1 MAARYC
7 EVALPVPLRS
17 TFTYAVP
24 ASLAGEALVGRR
36 MVVPFRNR
44 AMIGV
49 GVAESDLPPD
59 MARAKSSLKTPVRSP
74 APSPV
79 KTTVREIAGV
89 MDTLP
94 ALPPK
99 LIELGQ
105 WISRYYLAPIGET
118 FRAMMP
124 PEIELRHDREYWLT
138 DAGRAYLQE
147 LSSGEEMTEA
157 EILERDL
164 LRVFDAE
171 NGTATAARVPPGY
184 DSRRPLRKQQQIPRR
199 PECGLARDDNIRQR
213 QEQYAARMPFLRQGE
228 PALQQDGK
236 MLATAGKSGGEAVLE
251 KLVRR
256 GYLGAREVLRRRKTR
271 TQKIVAWNPVSAEP
285 DAPFATSLRTSRTDR
300 SSLSAAEER
309 IREFLTATRGPV
321 PIGLLMKK
329 AEASRAI
336 VERLAKKGRL
346 LIWEE
351 PLTAG
356 EDPWDTDFV
365 PSANELNEEQKVAL
379 EEIRGWLAAS
389 KFTAGLLYGVTGSG
403 KTEVYLGAIEAALAR
418 GKTAIVLVPEIAL
431 TLWMS
436 RLVRARFGA
445 GVAVLHSGLPEI
457 ERAREW
463 WRVRHGEARV
473 VAGTRSAVFAPLE
486 NVGLI
491 IVDEEQE
498 SSYKQEETPRYN
510 GRDVAVY
517 RARLEGAVALL
528 GSATPSIETYQNARA
543 GKYRLLTLSA
553 RVANRP
559 MARVRIV
566 DLREEFRAR
575 HKAAP
580 VSEALRE
587 ALALRLDE
595 GTQAMVLINRRGYSW
610 SLLCR
615 SCGAFVQCQNCSIAL
630 TYHKSRQRL
639 ECHYCGYAERPMK
652 QCPKCRGE
660 YMYFVGDGAERV
672 EEYLKETFPRA
683 RIARLD
689 RDTVRTKREYQQVLG
704 AVAKGEIDI
713 LVGTQMVAK
722 GHDFERVTL
731 VGVVAADLA
740 LGLPDFRAAER
751 TFQLLTQVAGRAG
764 RGALAGE
771 VLVETYYPEHYAIE
785 CAARQDYISF
795 YEKEAHFRR
804 ILHYPPFA
812 ALANV
817 VVRDRKI
824 ENAIRWSRALAGY
837 FAPFEKR
844 GVKILG
850 PAAAPLA
857 RLRRDYRF
865 QFVLKSPE
873 RGALG
878 KALAGCL
885 DFSAAKEIPAAAVI
899 VDVDPA
905 SLS

>member
-24 ASLAGEALVGRR
+24 AALDGEALVGRR
-36 MVVPFRNR
+36 VVVPFRNR

-49 GVAESDLPPD
+49 GVAESDSPPEI
-59 MARAKSSLKTPVRSP
+59 APAKSAAKSHPKTTVQ
-74 APSPV
+74 SPV
-79 KTTVREIAGV
+79 KTTIREIAGL
-89 MDTLP
+89 MDKVP
-94 ALPPK
+94 ALPGK

-118 FRAMMP
+118 FRAMLP

-138 DAGRAYLQE
+138 DSGRAYLEE
-147 LSSGEEMTEA
+147 LSSGEEMTATEA
-157 EILERDL
+157 LERDL
-164 LRVFDAE
+164 LQHFDAE
-171 NGTATAARVPPGY
+171 HEAIASARVPG
-184 DSRRPLRKQQQIPRR
+184 
-199 PECGLARDDNIRQR
+199 G
-213 QEQYAARMPFLRQGE
+213 AAG
-228 PALQQDGK
+228 A
-236 MLATAGKSGGEAVLE
+236 E

-256 GYLGAREVLRRRKTR
+256 GYLGAREVLRKRKTR
-271 TQKIVAWNPVSAEP
+271 TQKIVAWNPAYATNTLRRARPANTE
-285 DAPFATSLRTSRTDR
+285 DAA
-300 SSLSAAEER
+300 SAAEER

-321 PIGLLMKK
+321 PIALLMKK

-336 VERLAKKGRL
+336 IERLAKNGRL

-351 PLTAG
+351 PLTTG

-365 PSANELNEEQKVAL
+365 PPANELNEEQKVAL
-379 EEIRGWLAAS
+379 EEIRGWLAAGE
-389 KFTAGLLYGVTGSG
+389 FTAGLLHGVTGSG

-463 WRVRHGEARV
+463 WRARHGEARL

-517 RARLEGAVALL
+517 RARLEGAVALV
-528 GSATPSIETYQNARA
+528 GSATPSIETYHNARA
-543 GKYRLLTLSA
+543 GKYRLLTLGA

-587 ALALRLDE
+587 ALALRLEE

-615 SCGAFVQCQNCSIAL
+615 SCGAVVQCENCSIAL
-630 TYHKSRQRL
+630 TYHKSRGRL
-639 ECHYCGYAERPMK
+639 ECHYCGYGARPAK
-652 QCPKCRGE
+652 QCAKCRGE

-672 EEYLKETFPRA
+672 EEYLKETFPPA

-704 AVAKGEIDI
+704 AFAKGEIDI

-740 LGLPDFRAAER
+740 LGRPDFRAAER

-785 CAARQDYISF
+785 CAARQDFISF

-873 RGALG
+873 RGSLG